1 MNPKTPIKFI
11 VPVIALAIAGLHAGF
26 PDKIKVDSITLGLI
40 VIALLPWIGNLV
52 ESLKYGDL
60 EVKLRNLE
68 AKADEAK
75 GAAVE
80 AKGAAE
86 SARNLAIAPAG
97 LRAAVPTAP
106 PDVAAPGPTALGQ
119 PQATPQM
126 EPLIKE
132 YSEKR
137 NSNPPG
143 DFRTT
148 LMADVVRRMIAAA
161 PAIDPASVLPWL
173 SHQDHAH
180 RLAAYAFLDARPD
193 FSRVDALVNSI
204 TNPDNPP
211 FAQYWGIMALRN
223 VIGARGKQS
232 VPEKT
237 VAELQKFLARLQ
249 PGTDRHYE
257 LSRILSSIRGA

>member
-1 MNPKTPIKFI
+1 MDPKTPIKI
-11 VPVIALAIAGLHAGF
+11 VVPIVALAFAGLHAGF
-26 PDKIKVDSITLGLI
+26 PDKIRIDSITLGLI

-75 GAAVE
+75 GAAAE

-86 SARNLAIAPAG
+86 SARNLAIVPAG
-97 LRAAVPTAP
+97 PRTEVPTAP
-106 PDVAAPGPTALGQ
+106 LGLAAPNPTAPAQ
-119 PQATPQM
+119 PQITQM
-126 EPLIKE
+126 EQLIKE

-137 NSNPPG
+137 NTNPPG
-143 DFRTT
+143 DFRTS
-148 LMADVVRRMIAAA
+148 LMADVVRRMIATAMA
-161 PAIDPASVLPWL
+161 TDPTIVLPWL
-173 SHQDHAH
+173 NHQDHAH
-180 RLAAYAFLDARPD
+180 RLAAYAFLNARPD
-193 FSRVDALVNSI
+193 FSQVDALARSI
-204 TNPDNPP
+204 SNPDNPP

-223 VIGARGKQS
+223 VIGCRGNQS

-249 PGTDRHYE
+249 PGTDRYYE
-257 LSRILSSIRGA
+257 LSRILNSLRNA